1 MPQSPAP
8 TSAIPMAL
16 QEVSFDYLFIGMGA
30 GNSLL
35 LIQLHE
41 RGLLQD
47 KHICIL
53 DPDPKYSND
62 RTFCFWATEEEVG
75 RYFLG
80 PLISK
85 SWNYCKAGNASVQQ
99 IAPFSYYHVSGLD
112 LYRYT
117 RSILDAYTYQWF
129 ADAFTGAEQNPIQIG
144 NHTIHAGVVF
154 DSRLPEYSKPA
165 RHESSLKQ
173 SFLGWNITCNEDVFD
188 PESFVMMDF
197 SIEQHGATQFMYVL
211 PFDRRNALVECTR
224 FGVAP
229 IVESDAE
236 VQLNA
241 YIRNQY
247 GSFCINAEERGSI
260 PMCSAPINAVHVSAD
275 WIPTGSRA
283 GNLKPST
290 GYSFMS
296 SCRHAEAIAK
306 KEQGESKSSRFS
318 FYDRLLLKILEERPQ
333 QGKRIFEQLFS
344 SVPMPRVL
352 RFLSEDVLLREEFGI
367 LSRLPKRLFI
377 SAALRDMLVRLNLL
391 NTIPWLLTGVLL
403 LLQWL
408 GFENIGLYLLL
419 AGLLIVG
426 LPHGAIDHLL
436 EAGKLNTPI
445 KPLFILRYLGVSAL
459 MGFIWF
465 ISPLAG
471 LWLFLG
477 YSAWHFGET
486 EFRQQGRNPGILSVL
501 WGAAMLGMIL
511 CAHIPE
517 LNKVLDEMG
526 ISPVDP
532 SWQFL
537 AWVFAAVYVITGW
550 RKGLMGL
557 YLIPALALPLL
568 HAFGLYFIA
577 DHSVK
582 SSAHLLRGFDA
593 PPGKLFIK
601 ALPFTLGALL
611 LCLFFFQSEI
621 WNTAGATGLFFIFL
635 SCLSFPHVLAM
646 NGFYRRNS

>member
-1 MPQSPAP
+1 
-8 TSAIPMAL
+8 L
-16 QEVSFDYLFIGMGA
+16 
-30 GNSLL
+30 
-35 LIQLHE
+35 
-41 RGLLQD
+41 
-47 KHICIL
+47 
-53 DPDPKYSND
+53 
-62 RTFCFWATEEEVG
+62 
-75 RYFLG
+75 
-80 PLISK
+80 
-85 SWNYCKAGNASVQQ
+85 
-99 IAPFSYYHVSGLD
+99 LD
-112 LYRYT
+112 LYEHNW
-117 RSILDAYTYQWF
+117 I
-129 ADAFTGAEQNPIQIG
+129 AEPFNGLEQMPI
-144 NHTIHAGVVF
+144 HTDTQLLYAEKVF
-154 DSRLPEYSKPA
+154 DSRPPKYRETTPNEAYL
-165 RHESSLKQ
+165 HQ
-173 SFLGWNITCNEDVFD
+173 SFLGWNITCCADVFD
-188 PESFVMMDF
+188 PDRFVMMDF

-229 IVESDAE
+229 IVEADAE
-236 VQLNA
+236 VQLKA
-241 YIRNQY
+241 YISNHY
-247 GSFCINAEERGSI
+247 GNFCINEEERGSI
-260 PMCSAPINAVHVSAD
+260 PMCSAPIYAVHEAVD

-306 KEQGESKSSRFS
+306 KEQWESKSSRFS
-318 FYDRLLLKILEERPQ
+318 FYDRLLLKILEVRPQ

-344 SVPMPRVL
+344 SVPMPQVL
-352 RFLSEDVLLREEFGI
+352 RFLSEDVSLREEFGI

-377 SAALRDMLVRLNLL
+377 RAALRDMLVRLNLL

-501 WGAAMLGMIL
+501 WGAAMLGVIL